1 VAHPEVKGVCAGAV
15 LSDYQRLRVEHVC
28 ARLGLQSL
36 AYLWQR
42 DQDDLVQEMVEIG
55 TVAVLIKVAAIGLAP
70 QKHLGKSLAQMLPTL
85 RRLHSEYDVHVAGEG
100 GEYETLTLDMPLFH
114 SRVVLEETEV
124 VVTDEDPFAPVG
136 YLRVIRAH
144 LEPKKEASRP
154 PIDPDARTALSQR
167 LLFGTLECPKE
178 RVYVETGAI
187 FPEAAAV
194 PSAGNDADTLEDS
207 VARTTLDLLPCVTGG
222 STADARSYALA
233 ENEAEMAM
241 ELEEAASSLLTRLK
255 ARLREDG
262 LALADVRHVNLSVA
276 DMAAFG
282 QVNRVYLDF
291 FGQEPPSR
299 VCVELPLGARRLL
312 LECLVISPD
321 VCPTPPAH
329 MHVQGISYWAP
340 ANIGPYSQA
349 VKVRDMVEAE
359 PCATL
364 GVFQAHVAVTGR
376 QADRRTVTDRTV

>member
-1 VAHPEVKGVCAGAV
+1 MAHPEVKGVCAGAV

-70 QKHLGKSLAQMLPTL
+70 QRHLGKSLAQMLPIL
-85 RRLHSEYDVHVAGEG
+85 RRLHTEYDVHVAGEG

-124 VVTDEDPFAPVG
+124 VTTDEDPFAPVG

-144 LEPKKEASRP
+144 LEPKEEASRP
-154 PIDPDARTALSQR
+154 PIDPDARTALSQQ
-167 LLFGTLECPKE
+167 LLFGTPECPKE
-178 RVYVETGAI
+178 RVYVGSSTI
-187 FPEAAAV
+187 FPINEKAEAV
-194 PSAGNDADTLEDS
+194 SSAGNNGNTLEPS
-207 VARTTLDLLPCVTGG
+207 VTRTTLDLLPCVAGG
-222 STADARSYALA
+222 STADARSYILA
-233 ENEAEMAM
+233 ENEAEIAM
-241 ELEEAASSLLTRLK
+241 ELEEATSSLLTRLR
-255 ARLREDG
+255 ARLQEDG

-299 VCVELPLGARRLL
+299 VCVQLPLGTRRLL
-312 LECLVISPD
+312 LECLAISPD
-321 VCPTPPAH
+321 VCPTPAAH

-349 VKVRDMVEAE
+349 VKVRRMVETE
-359 PCATL
+359 PCTTL
-364 GVFQAHVAVTGR
+364 GMLQAHVVVTVG
-376 QADRRTVTDRTV
+376 Q